1 MKVFL
6 IDNNRVNKYMLPS
19 KIDDTFLITYNNG
32 NKDILITLEGKSNE
46 FFLKSNG
53 TVDIIDNNEVVNEIK
68 IKLYDRYVLKVAGL
82 PNNLEI
88 YFMPAKESLFKLDF
102 KNLDSFSVGSSE
114 ACHICYQEGYLT
126 SVEAMF
132 KSVGDEWVVSTVNDD
147 NYKVYINNNRLT
159 LKKLKAGDIIFLGG
173 LKLVWMN
180 NFICVNNPKN
190 KLKVTGMSLIED
202 KESNDE
208 EMKKP
213 SSFVNVKFDKNG
225 VVVYDELS
233 PVKEETSI
241 IEDSISNP
249 FNSRSVKEATTK
261 KPIVDIKLDSLS
273 DIKKDEQAVNDTKE
287 IESKF
292 NFTFDANGVVT
303 GEVPVEIPNE
313 DDTKLKQSN
322 FMYEFDENGI
332 VVGIK
337 SPMQENKEVS
347 KSTYKFDENG
357 KVIANDNQVKANKE
371 NYEIPHYKFDENGII
386 IG

>member
-32 NKDILITLEGKSNE
+32 NKDILITLEGKNNE
-46 FFLKSNG
+46 VYLKSNG

-202 KESNDE
+202 KESNE
-208 EMKKP
+208 EIKEVLEEDKYVELYDKSEYFAHYP
-213 SSFVNVKFDKNG
+213 SIRETIYEHE
-225 VVVYDELS
+225 VVIDAPPPSE
-233 PVKEETSI
+233 KESK
-241 IEDSISNP
+241 NP
-249 FNSRSVKEATTK
+249 FIVQFGTTLVMLASSSVMAYNV
-261 KPIVDIKLDSLS
+261 IYGIISGRNIWSL
-273 DIKKDEQAVNDTKE
+273 
-287 IESKF
+287 
-292 NFTFDANGVVT
+292 
-303 GEVPVEIPNE
+303 IPQMVMCVAMLIGSLVIP
-313 DDTKLKQSN
+313 KIAS
-322 FMYEFDENGI
+322 
-332 VVGIK
+332 GIK
-337 SPMQENKEVS
+337 RKNSV
-347 KSTYKFDENG
+347 
-357 KVIANDNQVKANKE
+357 
-371 NYEIPHYKFDENGII
+371 
-386 IG
+386 

>member
-32 NKDILITLEGKSNE
+32 NKDILITLEGKNNE
-46 FFLKSNG
+46 VYLKSNG

-202 KESNDE
+202 KESNE
-208 EMKKP
+208 E
-213 SSFVNVKFDKNG
+213 
-225 VVVYDELS
+225 
-233 PVKEETSI
+233 I
-241 IEDSISNP
+241 
-249 FNSRSVKEATTK
+249 
-261 KPIVDIKLDSLS
+261 
-273 DIKKDEQAVNDTKE
+273 
-287 IESKF
+287 
-292 NFTFDANGVVT
+292 
-303 GEVPVEIPNE
+303 
-313 DDTKLKQSN
+313 
-322 FMYEFDENGI
+322 
-332 VVGIK
+332 
-337 SPMQENKEVS
+337 KEVLES
-347 KSTYKFDENG
+347 
-357 KVIANDNQVKANKE
+357 I
-371 NYEIPHYKFDENGII
+371 
-386 IG
+386 